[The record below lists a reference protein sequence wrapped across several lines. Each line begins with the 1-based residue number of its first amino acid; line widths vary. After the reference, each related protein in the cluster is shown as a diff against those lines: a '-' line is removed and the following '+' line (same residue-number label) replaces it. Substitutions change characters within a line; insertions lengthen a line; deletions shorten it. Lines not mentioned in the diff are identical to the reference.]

1 MNVQCQNCSKIYH
14 IRDEQLPKGKKISFP
29 CRNCNGQIML
39 DLRSKKNPDDT
50 AHVAKPPINESPEF
64 SVSEESGAENFKEK
78 VLRSVG
84 DLPPMPEIL
93 IKAQKVMSDPNSSFQ
108 EIGRILETDQ
118 ALAGR
123 VLKLA
128 NSAAY
133 GLSGMVSS
141 IQHAAVVLGQ
151 KTLIEIVTVVGT
163 SKFLGK
169 QLNGYGLQHGDLW
182 KHSLTVAFGS
192 RIIARKKSPKLE
204 NDGFSAGLFHDAGK
218 IVLDPYVLEKKKSFE
233 EYLAGGQKT
242 FSDAEK
248 KILGFDHSEIAAELC
263 KIWNIPDVL
272 ATAIRYHHHPFQAQ
286 DNKLSYILHMADSI
300 ALKIGIDTVAGDVNC
315 QGDEKVMEFL
325 NLKEEDVKGIM
336 EEVVELVNKTV
347 EEMNKS

>member
-1 MNVQCQNCSKIYH
+1 MSKLFQDLSYPGWTTA
-14 IRDEQLPKGKKISFP
+14 EGKKYRFRVGIVT
-29 CRNCNGQIML
+29 G
-39 DLRSKKNPDDT
+39 RSCLICAQKNPDDT
-50 AHVAKPPINESPEF
+50 AHVAKPLINESPEF
-64 SVSEESGAENFKEK
+64 SVSEESGTENFKEK

-248 KILGFDHSEIAAELC
+248 RSL
-263 KIWNIPDVL
+263 
-272 ATAIRYHHHPFQAQ
+272 
-286 DNKLSYILHMADSI
+286 DSI
-300 ALKIGIDTVAGDVNC
+300 TRKSPLNYAKYGTFPMCWRLPFDIIIIHSRYKIISCLISSIWPTPLHWRSVSTPLP
-315 QGDEKVMEFL
+315 VM
-325 NLKEEDVKGIM
+325 
-336 EEVVELVNKTV
+336 
-347 EEMNKS
+347 